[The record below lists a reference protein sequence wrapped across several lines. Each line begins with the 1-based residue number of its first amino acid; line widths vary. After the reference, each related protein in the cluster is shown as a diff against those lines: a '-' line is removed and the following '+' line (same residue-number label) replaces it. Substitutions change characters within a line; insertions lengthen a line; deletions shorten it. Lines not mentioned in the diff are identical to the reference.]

1 MHLDWS
7 SLQSWEYKTEVEIK
21 SWCHQPL
28 CPEGRSQGP
37 RKWRRALQGAGAAEG
52 RSWEGAESEREES
65 QEKTELQKPR
75 RRPFPGG
82 KVSTGWWPFEE
93 VGCEAAVPSPHVPGQ
108 PRPALSPTGSQ
119 GSFWKE
125 QAGTHQ
131 PPELDLHCVRVII
144 YWAPTGMQCCDRV
157 LFKICHSILSICEYP
172 QSC

>member
-21 SWCHQPL
+21 SWCHHPL

-52 RSWEGAESEREES
+52 RSWEGAESERRES
-65 QEKTELQKPR
+65 GENPVAETQEKTISR
-75 RRPFPGG
+75 RESKHRWVALRGG
-82 KVSTGWWPFEE
+82 RLW
-93 VGCEAAVPSPHVPGQ
+93 GCSALTSCA
-108 PRPALSPTGSQ
+108 RPASPCSVPTGSQ
-119 GSFWKE
+119 GSLWKE

-131 PPELDLHCVRVII
+131 PRELDLHCVRVII
-144 YWAPTGMQCCDRV
+144 YWAPTGMRCCDRV